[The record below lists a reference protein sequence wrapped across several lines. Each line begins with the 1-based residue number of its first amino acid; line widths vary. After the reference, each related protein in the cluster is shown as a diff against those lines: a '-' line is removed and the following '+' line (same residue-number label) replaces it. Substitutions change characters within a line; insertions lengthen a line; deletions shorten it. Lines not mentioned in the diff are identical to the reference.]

1 MKKVYYWSPC
11 LTNVGTVVSTLNS
24 AISLSKYSKKDFEVN
39 LINVCGEWDNH
50 KNFFLLNNV
59 KIIDLGFKY
68 FNWLPKEGFLSS
80 RISYLIIFFLSFIP
94 LLILL
99 KKNKPDYIII
109 HLISSLPLFL
119 LNFFNFN
126 TRFILRISG
135 FPKLT
140 FIRKFLWKIS
150 SKKIFLVTSPTY
162 QLINQLEKIKLFEKS
177 KLTFLP
183 DAIINMKIFL
193 KKNKPDNLIDTK
205 KISKNFFIAAGRLTR
220 QKNFHYL
227 INEFN
232 EFLKFNQSYN
242 LLIFGKGELEKSL
255 VSSIKKKKLSDKVFL
270 MGHTENLYYY
280 IKKSEAFILSSLW
293 EAPGFVLIE
302 AAMCNSYI
310 ISSDCDNGPYEFLN
324 GGSSGTLFKSNKK
337 NALNDALI
345 NFYKNKSNLTVKKI
359 MSKKNCKKYTMF
371 RHNKYLIK
379 LL

>member
-39 LINVCGEWDNH
+39 LINVCGEWDKY
-50 KNFFLLNNV
+50 KNFFLLNNI
-59 KIIDLGFKY
+59 KIIDLSFKY

-80 RISYLIIFFLSFIP
+80 RFSYLIIFFISFIP

-126 TRFILRISG
+126 TKFILRISG

-193 KKNKPDNLIDTK
+193 KKNKPDNLIDAK

-227 INEFN
+227 INEFS

-324 GGSSGTLFKSNKK
+324 GGNSGTLFKNNKK

-345 NFYKNKSNLTVKKI
+345 NFYENKSNLKDKKI
-359 MSKKNCKKYTMF
+359 ISKKNCKKYTMF

>member
-126 TRFILRISG
+126 TKFILRISG

-324 GGSSGTLFKSNKK
+324 SGSSGTLFKSNKK

-345 NFYKNKSNLTVKKI
+345 NFYKNRSNLTDKKI